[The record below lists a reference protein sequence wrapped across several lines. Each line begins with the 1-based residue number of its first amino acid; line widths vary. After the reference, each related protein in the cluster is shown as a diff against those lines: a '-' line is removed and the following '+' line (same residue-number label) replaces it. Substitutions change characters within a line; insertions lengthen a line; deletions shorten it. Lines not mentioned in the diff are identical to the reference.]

1 MCSDVQYVSI
11 IVKRVIFPQI
21 PPKVEYSITKYGRS
35 LEPIMKAMHIW
46 GDAHVEH
53 MRVKNAKKEQEI
65 LS

>member
-1 MCSDVQYVSI
+1 
-11 IVKRVIFPQI
+11 VIFPQI